1 MKNIIPTVIALFI
14 TLPVLAVD
22 RLVPAQ
28 YPTIQQ
34 AIDAASDGDVVL
46 VSAGTY
52 QPIDY
57 HGKGISVQST
67 SGRNFTTIDGSG
79 LGLSTVNFGTGSTLR
94 SRLAGFSVKA
104 GMGSGAS
111 YYARGGGLYCPAGSA
126 TVEDCDVVGATG
138 GTGYGGGLHM
148 TGPALVIRRCR
159 FVNNWA
165 YHDGGGVSVSIQASD
180 SSESIDGSVAT
191 RCIIEDCEFK
201 NCYAYNVGGMA
212 ISLQDSST
220 KDHLIV
226 VRGCLFTG
234 NIGEY
239 GGSSLFASDARI
251 GGAADNLPTHHFTI
265 DRCVFDSQTLA
276 LTEGQYFDGG
286 YALNLRITDCLVTRG
301 WVRRAVGIMELGGS
315 WLCQGVG
322 VSGGYM
328 DIGGNS
334 TACVTDADCNSN
346 SLTDAFDCILGTA
359 ADTNRDLVPDTCQCG
374 TIPSLPG
381 CCLGDLN
388 HDAEVGGADIGLLLS
403 NWGPCAS
410 ACLYDLNNDSKVN
423 GGDLGLLLSGWGP
436 CPN

>member
-1 MKNIIPTVIALFI
+1 MKNIIPAVIALFI

-28 YPTIQQ
+28 YPTIQH
-34 AIDAASDGDVVL
+34 AIDAASDGDVIL

-57 HGKGISVQST
+57 RGKGISVQST
-67 SGRNFTTIDGSG
+67 SGKNFTTIDGSG

-104 GMGSGAS
+104 GMGNGAS

-126 TVEDCDVVGATG
+126 TVEDCDVVGSTG
-138 GTGYGGGLHM
+138 GTGYGGGLCM
-148 TGPALVIRRCR
+148 NGPALVIRRCR

-165 YHDGGGVSVSIQASD
+165 YHDGGGISVSIQASD
-180 SSESIDGSVAT
+180 SSESIDGSAAT

-201 NCYAYNVGGMA
+201 NCYSYNVGGMA

-220 KDHLIV
+220 KDDLIV

-239 GGSSLFASDARI
+239 GRSSYFASDARI
-251 GGAADNLPTHHFTI
+251 GGSAGNLPTHQFTI
-265 DRCVFDSQTLA
+265 DRCVFDSQTLS

-301 WVRRAVGIMELGGS
+301 WVRRAVGTMELGGS

-334 TACVTDADCNSN
+334 TGCVTDADCNSN
-346 SLTDAFDCILGTA
+346 TLTDAFDCILGTA

-403 NWGPCAS
+403 NWGPCGS
-410 ACLYDLNNDSKVN
+410 ACLYDLNNDDKVN